1 VIDGVHG
8 LGNTVKAVSLPPNFP
23 HGLYARHHGFTAE
36 PACALHADRAPDFII
51 NDDTCLRRGFGRRV
65 RYRLG
70 RDSETADE

>member
-23 HGLYARHHGFTAE
+23 HGLHARHYGFSPG
-36 PACALHADRAPDFII
+36 PACGLPADRELDFII
-51 NDDTCLRRGFGRRV
+51 NYDTCLRRGFGRRV